1 MQNACKKN
9 WTQSRLIET
18 RRYSISRQ
26 NLRRKE
32 KTSTSVRERSRSVPR
47 RQRISRQLLC
57 LLMKVR
63 RLSLTRGSLTWSI
76 SLTSKSLKSIDY
88 RWISRLKNSILDVCK
103 LRTGLT
109 EEITCKH
116 RKTLNHHMEVS
127 LEQACLANLVE
138 VVSVQALV
146 MQVQGQELVQL
157 D

>member
-1 MQNACKKN
+1 M
-9 WTQSRLIET
+9 QSRLTET

-32 KTSTSVRERSRSVPR
+32 KTSTSVRERSKSVPKK
-47 RQRISRQLLC
+47 QKTSRQLLC

-63 RLSLTRGSLTWSI
+63 RLNSTRESLTWSI

-88 RWISRLKNSILDVCK
+88 RWTLKLKNSTLDVCRLK
-103 LRTGLT
+103 TGLT

-116 RKTLNHHMEVS
+116 RRTLSHHMEVS
-127 LEQACLANLVE
+127 LGQACLVNLVCL
-138 VVSVQALV
+138 VLVRVQA
-146 MQVQGQELVQL
+146 MQVQELVQL